1 MTKAR
6 ETADESLLHAFGEVI
21 CQHFSGWGLAVIGL
35 ELRPRTR

>member
-21 CQHFSGWGLAVIGL
+21 CQHFLVGAWL
-35 ELRPRTR
+35 